1 MSISVL
7 FKDLQVAV
15 QAAINVEGQLK
26 DKEFFNDLEQVLKT
40 ANKGFTNATG
50 NALHRLNETKP
61 SIDTVKELIQGIPD
75 ALSFLDEEDQ
85 LPIQS
90 AVWDMNT
97 VKYIPILAKEGIKH
111 EVGGRGMRGGLL
123 VRDPDEEE
131 TNTLELLVTLGVSDC
146 QVLINLGDDDDPIRC
161 DPAFLGALK
170 ELRKD
175 NLFLK
180 KDIKDHHLLF
190 WSCNPDSKMRFAYL
204 ADWDPDCLITTG
216 LVTSETIYLPMSHA
230 IIEYYSE
237 DSLTHFTMYFQTALK
252 HHPQHLGMLFQKDD
266 SGKTLFE
273 RAINKYGEEKCFN
286 VIKQYIP
293 TDSKLPILHHVVKNA
308 PKYMNDFA
316 IHYLSA
322 MYLRDE
328 DGRTLTQATIAS
340 GSKTLKNDTMFFGK
354 MTDDE
359 IAELDPVTKQYPFLT
374 CAACE
379 SSDLST
385 IYALMLRNPSLLEKY
400 IEQTTDEF
408 AEEARSLKRK
418 RDSDGDY
425 DIDGGG
431 GVEE

>member
-1 MSISVL
+1 L
-7 FKDLQVAV
+7 KDLQADIN
-15 QAAINVEGQLK
+15 AAIKLENKLK
-26 DKEFFNDLEQVLKT
+26 DEKFIDEIKTVLKI
-40 ANKGFTNATG
+40 AKIGFIDAAG
-50 NALHRLNETKP
+50 NALHRLHETKP
-61 SIDTVKELIQGIPD
+61 TIDAVKELIQGFPD
-75 ALSFLDEEDQ
+75 ALSLKNKRNR

-90 AVWDMNT
+90 AVWSSDAT
-97 VKYIPILAKEGIKH
+97 TLKYVPILAKEGIKH

-123 VRDPDEEE
+123 VEDP
-131 TNTLELLVTLGVSDC
+131 TAKQNSITL
-146 QVLINLGDDDDPIRC
+146 QLIVNMSNPSDPISY
-161 DPAFLGALK
+161 DTAFLGALK

-180 KDIKDHHLLF
+180 KDIKDHELLF
-190 WSCNPDSKMRFAYL
+190 WSCTSQLAKMRFAYL
-204 ADWDPDCLITTG
+204 ADWDPDCLITRTYSD
-216 LVTSETIYLPMSHA
+216 LQLSHA
-230 IIEYYSE
+230 IIEYSE
-237 DSLTHFTMYFQTALK
+237 DSLTQFTMYFQTALK

-266 SGKTLFE
+266 SGKTLYE
-273 RAINKYGEEKCFN
+273 RAVNKYGEEKCFN

-385 IYALMLRNPSLLEKY
+385 IYFLLSKNPSLLEKY

-418 RDSDGDY
+418 RDSDGDD